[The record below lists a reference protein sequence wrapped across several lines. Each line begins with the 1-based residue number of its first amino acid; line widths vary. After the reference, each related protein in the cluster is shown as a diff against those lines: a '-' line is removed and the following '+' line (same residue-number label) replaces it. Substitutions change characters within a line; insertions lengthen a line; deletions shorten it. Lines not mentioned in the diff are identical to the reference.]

1 MKEFGAL
8 LAVTLLTALVLAE
21 NKIVSG
27 IQVFHY

>member
-1 MKEFGAL
+1 MKVFGAL
-8 LAVTLLTALVLAE
+8 LAMALLAALVLAE